1 MHGVAMVAFYSEP
14 DAEIR
19 TASQDKLW
27 VCQRARAQDYQ
38 LIDIQN
44 IQSVVAM
51 IPFPLSHAELNNP
64 EIKVKY
70 SESFYVAE
78 KLFLPISQLST
89 PEQEL
94 ESLESIED
102 DGNENNSSTTDEEG
116 HSQSG
121 SIDNY
126 SDSGGSDRG
135 SDETGC
141 NSDEETI

>member
-1 MHGVAMVAFYSEP
+1 
-14 DAEIR
+14 
-19 TASQDKLW
+19 
-27 VCQRARAQDYQ
+27 
-38 LIDIQN
+38 
-44 IQSVVAM
+44 M

-78 KLFLPISQLST
+78 KPFLPISQLST